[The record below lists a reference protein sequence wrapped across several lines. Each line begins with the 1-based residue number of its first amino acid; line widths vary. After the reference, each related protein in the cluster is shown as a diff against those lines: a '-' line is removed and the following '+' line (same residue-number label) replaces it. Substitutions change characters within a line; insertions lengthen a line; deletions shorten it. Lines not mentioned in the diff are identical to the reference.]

1 MLFMFRGDYLLDKLG
16 HEVINLFKADNGKHY
31 VYVVPYGHVNPKFAQ
46 RIGTIL
52 FAQHVGKDRIEV
64 FAKATVADGPFG
76 GVTYSSSR
84 KGPNP
89 KLPIMKEQQK
99 KACENITYG
108 GKNIIDIFG
117 YDKPGDDQ
125 GILVSYEVNNFRR
138 AATEIKFSYRKNDNG
153 YEYINTNKA
162 NSTQRT
168 YYSPDHQAGGYKR
181 LIEKINNHSLW
192 AKEDS
197 SKTVGE
203 MLQRL
208 QKPMFLSVVKK
219 GNDEII
225 YSNWLHFYLSK
236 NKKLTKDFASKV
248 LHFDELDQEHCD
260 CFREAEHIDLLITDK
275 ENIIIIENKIKSG
288 INGKKENGESQLSVY
303 MKKAKGEIAKE
314 LNIQNPI
321 VRGFILVPDYEY
333 DNIDSERKKLKC
345 GMDYTAIK
353 YSDVYAFFNEV
364 LKTKRDDKDYPY
376 LEDFCNALERHIK
389 TPPNDLYEDCLVS
402 FLKITQQP

>member
-1 MLFMFRGDYLLDKLG
+1 M
-16 HEVINLFKADNGKHY
+16 
-31 VYVVPYGHVNPKFAQ
+31 
-46 RIGTIL
+46 
-52 FAQHVGKDRIEV
+52 
-64 FAKATVADGPFG
+64 
-76 GVTYSSSR
+76 
-84 KGPNP
+84 
-89 KLPIMKEQQK
+89 
-99 KACENITYG
+99 
-108 GKNIIDIFG
+108 
-117 YDKPGDDQ
+117 
-125 GILVSYEVNNFRR
+125 
-138 AATEIKFSYRKNDNG
+138 
-153 YEYINTNKA
+153 
-162 NSTQRT
+162 
-168 YYSPDHQAGGYKR
+168 
-181 LIEKINNHSLW
+181 
-192 AKEDS
+192 
-197 SKTVGE
+197 
-203 MLQRL
+203 

-275 ENIIIIENKIKSG
+275 KNIIIIENKIKSG

-303 MKKAKGEIAKE
+303 IKKAKGEIAKE

-345 GMDYTAIK
+345 GLDYTAIK
-353 YSDVYAFFNEV
+353 YSDVYSFFNEV
-364 LKTKRDDKDYPY
+364 LKVKRDDKDYPY
-376 LEDFCNALERHIK
+376 LEDFRNALERHIK